1 MRTYWFTWRDFW
13 KYAALP
19 QFQGR
24 SLENLRISA
33 VPGESTQTG
42 AAHLFPTSHTSWD
55 KASKFPRSTLPWSIL
70 YFRYKRNRKGAI
82 WNDTYITIFLQ
93 CWVFGMSWG
102 CNAIKAERICTL
114 KSFTLLMSLLKQ
126 ETRSWWGGAAQASR
140 TERHFVLL
148 CRFPHNFPS
157 FLVCRLMSRALRG
170 ALSPADP
177 QTADE
182 ASREMSTETSQMRW
196 LLPRVAMPPGIVSP
210 SKIPKK

>member
-1 MRTYWFTWRDFW
+1 MPCLVSRHKPGQLTFSQPVTPHETKPLSSHAPPCPDPFYTSDTSGI
-13 KYAALP
+13 
-19 QFQGR
+19 GR
-24 SLENLRISA
+24 
-33 VPGESTQTG
+33 VQYGMT
-42 AAHLFPTSHTSWD
+42 HTSR
-55 KASKFPRSTLPWSIL
+55 F
-70 YFRYKRNRKGAI
+70 
-82 WNDTYITIFLQ
+82 FLQ
-93 CWVFGMSWG
+93 CWAFGMSWG

-114 KSFTLLMSLLKQ
+114 KPFTLLMSLLKQ

-157 FLVCRLMSRALRG
+157 FLVWRLMSRALRG

-210 SKIPKK
+210 SKIPKDLKRPLSTIPTRGQGTQRP